1 MIRNCILDNTYG
13 VHVVI
18 KFIIVQHNYDQNL
31 LKLLKIIT
39 VIIAMIASV
48 GGVDSELLHLS
59 VLLKTYNGAY
69 WEKVPI
75 GNLSHHVGFILELCS
90 KYEIII

>member
-31 LKLLKIIT
+31 LKLLKITT

-48 GGVDSELLHLS
+48 WGVDSELLHLS

-69 WEKVPI
+69 LGKGTYWQ
-75 GNLSHHVGFILELCS
+75 FITSCWLYFGVMFQILNN
-90 KYEIII
+90 